1 VRRLTILGFAI
12 DLRLPAAL
20 LAAAMLPAP
29 LVWAAGEA
37 APAARHQ
44 AGDAGAARQAT
55 AIQAPS
61 DRDAAAAR
69 EASLQRIERLR
80 RTGKPGDARRLM
92 PLLKDPDER
101 VSREAEQ
108 AIWLVWGRSGNPGID
123 RLFRS
128 GMSQMGRDEIH
139 AAIETFTRVVENL
152 PTFAEAWNKR
162 ATARFLAGDLI
173 GAMDDCERVL
183 ALVPDH
189 FGSLAGY
196 GHIYFRMNDLDM
208 AILYWQRAL
217 EVNPNLHS
225 VARSIDAAEKLLA
238 RRGRLRA

>member
-1 VRRLTILGFAI
+1 MRRLKIF
-12 DLRLPAAL
+12 DPSVHLRLAAAL
-20 LAAAMLPAP
+20 LAACL
-29 LVWAAGEA
+29 
-37 APAARHQ
+37 APAAGALASPAVAKANPAAPDRE
-44 AGDAGAARQAT
+44 AARQA
-55 AIQAPS
+55 AAVPAPALRTS
-61 DRDAAAAR
+61 ASGRDA
-69 EASLQRIERLR
+69 SLALIERLSR
-80 RTGKPGDARRLM
+80 SGKPGDARRLM

-108 AIWLVWGRSGNPGID
+108 AIWLLWGRSGKPGID

-128 GMSQMGRDEIH
+128 GMSQMGRAEIH
-139 AAIETFTRVVENL
+139 GAIETFSRVVENL

-183 ALVPDH
+183 SLVPDH

-196 GHIYFRMNDLDM
+196 GHIYFRLNDLDM

-217 EVNPNLHS
+217 AVNPNLHS

-238 RRGRLRA
+238 RRGRLRT